1 VRIKQ
6 VSVFAENQP
15 GRLESVLEVLEQKGI
30 SIRALSV
37 SDTAEFGIVR
47 MILAN
52 PDFGLDSL
60 REAGFTA
67 RLDWILSAEIPD
79 VPGGLLNTVVKPL
92 ASAGVNLKYLYAYI
106 EQSAGDKAMV
116 VLKTDDLEKSE
127 EILAKS
133 APPSPP
139 GPD

>member
-1 VRIKQ
+1 MRIKQ

-52 PDFGLDSL
+52 PEFGLESL

-92 ASAGVNLKYLYAYI
+92 ASAGLNLKYFYAYI
-106 EQSAGDKAMV
+106 EQTSSGKAMV
-116 VLKTDDLEKSE
+116 VLKTDDLEKAE
-127 EILAKS
+127 EILLT
-133 APPSPP
+133 PR
-139 GPD
+139 

>member
-1 VRIKQ
+1 MRIKQ

-15 GRLESVLEVLEQKGI
+15 GRLESILEVLEQKGI

-37 SDTAEFGIVR
+37 SDTAEFGIMR

-52 PDFGLDSL
+52 PDFGLEAL

-92 ASAGVNLKYLYAYI
+92 ASVGVNLKYLYAYI

-133 APPSPP
+133 M
-139 GPD
+139 